1 VLHCCIWIF
10 FPCGVLIPL
19 KHTNNSFFRLFIRAL
34 PLTMSLTMSLIMAA
48 LMIAAQTLVTFH
60 SVAHANKYTVAA
72 SAQRANAQDALNSAA
87 TNTACASTSIS
98 DARTEFWNALF
109 GHAADGSDNAAACVA
124 WDAAFAATAL
134 IDNTA
139 QLPATIIYSAA
150 TLPSA
155 TKFVALADLHRLAL
169 ARAPP
174 RG

>member
-1 VLHCCIWIF
+1 LHLHSVLF
-10 FPCGVLIPL
+10 CGVLIPL
-19 KHTNNSFFRLFIRAL
+19 KHTNHNFFRLFIRAM
-34 PLTMSLTMSLIMAA
+34 PLLIAA
-48 LMIAAQTLVTFH
+48 LIIAAQVLVTFH
-60 SVAHANKYTVAA
+60 SVAHANKNTFATSVE
-72 SAQRANAQDALNSAA
+72 RADAQDATNSVF
-87 TNTACASTSIS
+87 ASTPVS
-98 DARTEFWNALF
+98 DTETKFWNALF

-150 TLPSA
+150 TLPPA

>member
-1 VLHCCIWIF
+1 M
-10 FPCGVLIPL
+10 PLI
-19 KHTNNSFFRLFIRAL
+19 I
-34 PLTMSLTMSLIMAA
+34 AA
-48 LMIAAQTLVTFH
+48 LMIAAQMLVTFH
-60 SVAHANKYTVAA
+60 SVAHANKNTFATSEERA
-72 SAQRANAQDALNSAA
+72 DAQGA
-87 TNTACASTSIS
+87 TNGVFASTSIS

-134 IDNTA
+134 TDNAA
-139 QLPATIIYSAA
+139 QLSATVIYSVA

-155 TKFVALADLHRLAL
+155 TQFLALAEPLRLAL

>member
-1 VLHCCIWIF
+1 M
-10 FPCGVLIPL
+10 
-19 KHTNNSFFRLFIRAL
+19 
-34 PLTMSLTMSLIMAA
+34 PLTTPLTMSLIMAA
-48 LMIAAQTLVTFH
+48 LMIAAQMLVTFH
-60 SVAHANKYTVAA
+60 GAAHANKNIVAA
-72 SAQRANAQDALNSAA
+72 GVERADAQGAANNVFVSVLARDAQ
-87 TNTACASTSIS
+87 TK
-98 DARTEFWNALF
+98 FWNALF

>member
-1 VLHCCIWIF
+1 M
-10 FPCGVLIPL
+10 
-19 KHTNNSFFRLFIRAL
+19 KHTNNNFFRLFIRAL
-34 PLTMSLTMSLIMAA
+34 PLTMSLAMSLIMAA

-60 SVAHANKYTVAA
+60 GAAHANKYTVAA
-72 SAQRANAQDALNSAA
+72 SVESADAEGAANSVVVSAP
-87 TNTACASTSIS
+87 TRDTQTK
-98 DARTEFWNALF
+98 FWNALF

-134 IDNTA
+134 IDNAA
-139 QLPATIIYSAA
+139 QLPATILYSAA
-150 TLPSA
+150 TLPPA